1 MGNFK
6 VIGKS
11 YSGNPITDV
20 VVPVRKQRVLPI
32 VPRKQYLDE
41 TIVTSTVDKDGTN
54 EQVFM
59 NSNGNRSYGLDIN
72 GTDSLAKRFYPN
84 GMIREYKTFKPG
96 TPEFEE
102 IAKKSKKYEVPLV
115 GYEEASANL
124 EEVKNQM
131 KQFQEGGEVPSNDQQ
146 QQLFVSII
154 TDMANVLGVEP
165 SQELAEAVMTAFE
178 NNDDSQGLI
187 TLFTQIKDKR
197 MSETGLFREGGKMN
211 AFINKFKCGG
221 KANKKTSKKQE
232 GGEVETTTNYDHTKG
247 PDLKRRQARKI
258 AEVNK
263 GADRKDFRKGMQN
276 AKRHFDNQG
285 LKGKE
290 KRDAAKRLVAGV
302 ETMDKKIV
310 APKASFEHTP
320 EITGPGW
327 RDKQGIVS
335 TGDVIENGTKTR
347 FVPVVK
353 QVPVKPQPEVYGP
366 AYVDDDRKT
375 DAWYQ
380 YQYERQL
387 FDRANHNYRPNQDSA
402 AYQHWM
408 WKDFNDAY
416 DAQTGQAKRDFRMR
430 VPSQD
435 ELLQFM
441 DAGEFKHGAL
451 PMSKQ
456 RQMEYGVDHGARN
469 WYFDDDSRYAVDA
482 AAQNSGIPHTSD
494 LYDGV
499 ADVMATTLFSAFQPE
514 IKVANIPGRT
524 ANMDDMAQMYGYRR
538 VNNSAPQFT
547 GRSQNHHIGEGFKSG
562 STRTIDGKQT
572 TGRIGSFESSGGRAR
587 WAEGPFKGRFAKNSS
602 TGMSDE
608 FIKYMEGA
616 KGNPS
621 YQWYAPG
628 FNKGGKL

>member
-1 MGNFK
+1 M
-6 VIGKS
+6 
-11 YSGNPITDV
+11 P
-20 VVPVRKQRVLPI
+20 KQI
-32 VPRKQYLDE
+32 Y
-41 TIVTSTVDKDGTN
+41 
-54 EQVFM
+54 
-59 NSNGNRSYGLDIN
+59 
-72 GTDSLAKRFYPN
+72 
-84 GMIREYKTFKPG
+84 
-96 TPEFEE
+96 
-102 IAKKSKKYEVPLV
+102 
-115 GYEEASANL
+115 
-124 EEVKNQM
+124 
-131 KQFQEGGEVPSNDQQ
+131 QEGGEVPSNDQQ

-211 AFINKFKCGG
+211 AFVNKFKCGG
-221 KANKKTSKKQE
+221 KAKKKTSKKQE
-232 GGEVETTTNYDHTKG
+232 GGEVESTINYDHTKG

-310 APKASFEHTP
+310 APKASFEYTP

-327 RDKQGIVS
+327 RDTQSIIS
-335 TGDVIENGTKTR
+335 TGDVVENGTKTR
-347 FVPVVK
+347 FIPVVK

-538 VNNSAPQFT
+538 ANNSAQQFT

-562 STRTIDGKQT
+562 SARTIDGKQT

-608 FIKYMEGA
+608 FIRYMEGA